1 MLASEIVAGSFVF
14 DLAGS
19 FPENKWSQ
27 KKEKAK
33 NHKVD
38 DDDVHLR
45 HQRSREIGNEEKEIS
60 HSSTD
65 NNDNSSSCITS
76 SGFCRSCCST

>member
-1 MLASEIVAGSFVF
+1 MIDLKSCRIAIMLYTCSVAVMLASEIVAGSFVF

-38 DDDVHLR
+38 DDDVHL
-45 HQRSREIGNEEKEIS
+45 
-60 HSSTD
+60 ST
-65 NNDNSSSCITS
+65 TS
-76 SGFCRSCCST
+76 TL